1 MRIEKG
7 GGAWCP
13 RPAIQHNVREWIEVA
28 LPGHIHHQPHLVVA
42 SETQGRFG
50 NGQGQEF
57 AEAFIIEYWRHEIGR
72 WVTYKSATGHQ
83 ILSGNTNPWLAA
95 MQQLDHPIVAERIR
109 FLPYS
114 HHPRTTCMRVEV
126 YGCPWTGKN
135 KNIVIYHRHI
145 YPVPSRHTLQLFIHS
160 LTKNKRWTSELQDE
174 LTPHSQ
180 HYGPPV
186 ATGLGRKLGRYLVR
200 WFPASRSTSSG
211 FDGGWSWP
219 THRWR
224 LQRQPDDQQRF
235 ILR

>member
-28 LPGHIHHQPHLVVA
+28 LPGHIHHQPHLIVA

-135 KNIVIYHRHI
+135 KHIVIYHHPSSHI
-145 YPVPSRHTLQLFIHS
+145 PRPVPSHATIIHS
-160 LTKNKRWTSELQDE
+160 
-174 LTPHSQ
+174 
-180 HYGPPV
+180 
-186 ATGLGRKLGRYLVR
+186 
-200 WFPASRSTSSG
+200 
-211 FDGGWSWP
+211 
-219 THRWR
+219 
-224 LQRQPDDQQRF
+224 F
-235 ILR
+235 IDKKQKVD